1 MTEPTWLKNDRELIN
16 GIFTNDGYQHTLTL
30 TDVALEDTGTY
41 ECYGTIAMRREFS
54 IFANLTV
61 GGKC

>member
-16 GIFTNDGYQHTLTL
+16 GIITNDDYHHTLTL
-30 TDVALEDTGTY
+30 TNVALGDTGTY
-41 ECYGTIAMRREFS
+41 ECCGTKAMSREFS